1 MDKTRQIPSALMLQW
16 EQEALSQKIPY
27 TEFGNF
33 IKMKER
39 LYWQSVEEKKE
50 RPQIFANAAR
60 NKLTEYGNK
69 VALDYFLAI
78 PLVERVCKMAKYDLD
93 ELQRKLSRG
102 FADAEQKENFDL
114 TSNAIAFL
122 LPAFLFLFVD
132 VIYTYIYFAFNRR
145 VIEAKFK
152 TKEEI
157 LQNIEIIKS
166 K

>member
-1 MDKTRQIPSALMLQW
+1 MDKQRQIPSALTLQW

-78 PLVERVCKMAKYDLD
+78 PLVERVCKFAKFDLE

-102 FADAEQKENFDL
+102 FEDETQKENFLFEREHWFMHLKERMKDL
-114 TSNAIAFL
+114 RISKETLQSFGLDWKVCKSFYYQAI
-122 LPAFLFLFVD
+122 
-132 VIYTYIYFAFNRR
+132 
-145 VIEAKFK
+145 
-152 TKEEI
+152 
-157 LQNIEIIKS
+157 
-166 K
+166 

>member
-102 FADAEQKENFDL
+102 FADAEQKENFIWERDYWFMRLKEKMKDL
-114 TSNAIAFL
+114 RISKETL
-122 LPAFLFLFVD
+122 LSFGFDFKAAKS
-132 VIYTYIYFAFNRR
+132 FAYQT
-145 VIEAKFK
+145 I
-152 TKEEI
+152 
-157 LQNIEIIKS
+157 
-166 K
+166 

>member
-39 LYWQSVEEKKE
+39 LYWQSLSTTKE
-50 RPQIFANAAR
+50 RPAIFANDAR

-78 PLVERVCKMAKYDLD
+78 PLVERVCKFAKFDLE

-102 FADAEQKENFDL
+102 FEDETQKENFIWERDHWFMRL
-114 TSNAIAFL
+114 KEKMKELRISKETL
-122 LPAFLFLFVD
+122 LSFGFDFKAAKS
-132 VIYTYIYFAFNRR
+132 FAYQT
-145 VIEAKFK
+145 I
-152 TKEEI
+152 
-157 LQNIEIIKS
+157 
-166 K
+166 